1 VDPHPQANLAAMDAW
16 LKVLLLL
23 CAVERPLDEDDQMS
37 HMSDESLLGLG
48 SLGFDACFSALCLPC
63 GRVGLWLVV
72 LWAV

>member
-1 VDPHPQANLAAMDAW
+1 MDAW

-23 CAVERPLDEDDQMS
+23 CAVERPQDEDDQMY
-37 HMSDESLLGLG
+37 MSDESLLGLG

-63 GRVGLWLVV
+63 GRVGLWLMV